1 MTKDSNPHEQSRW
14 SLNDLF
20 PSNDSKEL
28 ELAFSS
34 LEELVARFESRRDE
48 LKDTLPSEIF
58 IKIIRELEEIT
69 QLVQRIGGFAE
80 LWFT

>member
-28 ELAFSS
+28 ERAFTS
-34 LEELVARFESRRDE
+34 LEELVTKFESRRDD
-48 LKDTLPSEIF
+48 LKDSLLSETF

-69 QLVQRIGGFAE
+69 KLVQRIGGVC
-80 LWFT
+80 